1 MPFNW
6 IGHRHQQR
14 VVSIPKIRRQSISTV
29 ECSNIYSVYNS
40 VLQQDEANRRP
51 CTYRIFCNLI
61 LFVPEINPDHCFHSW
76 SWTSVC
82 GSRLHFQFHQN
93 NIRPIGIIRGTA
105 FVYRWARWVGGEAS
119 VRIVRMHSAKLKP
132 NSRVNNY
139 LATNRTTLLCFS
151 CGNLYSGQLVLN
163 LHMLSSGAI

>member
-14 VVSIPKIRRQSISTV
+14 VVSIPKIRWQSMNVQISTPSTIRSYNRMRRIEDRV
-29 ECSNIYSVYNS
+29 LTVSSAIWFCLSLKLIRIIVFTRGHGLLFAAHDCISNSTKTTFDRS
-40 VLQQDEANRRP
+40 VLYVGLLLFIDE
-51 CTYRIFCNLI
+51 
-61 LFVPEINPDHCFHSW
+61 
-76 SWTSVC
+76 
-82 GSRLHFQFHQN
+82 Q
-93 NIRPIGIIRGTA
+93 
-105 FVYRWARWVGGEAS
+105 GGWEGRAS

-132 NSRVNNY
+132 NSRVNNC